1 MFSSRFFKRADF
13 VLLAAALCL
22 IGLGCLMIHS
32 CTHSEAGDTGL
43 ARSTKLTSQLMWVVL
58 GLTALLVAMSL
69 DYTRLSSLH
78 IPIYGLTLL
87 LLAVVLAMPPVR
99 GTHRW
104 LILGPLRL
112 QPAEF
117 AQIAMLLTVASIVA
131 AAEDRVHDFMF
142 VTRSLLWIVPAVV
155 LILAEPDLGTPVV
168 LLMMW
173 GAVLYVAGVRWT
185 HLAGFASAGVLLFVA
200 AWFTGIIKDHQ
211 KNRFLIFLD
220 PERDP
225 LGDGYHPLQ
234 SLTAIGHGGLAGQG
248 LFQGSQTQGHF
259 IPDQETDFIFT
270 ALAEELGFIGGIVLL
285 ALYGVLLWR
294 CTIIMAEAKDTF
306 GRLIAAGV
314 VAYLGVHVLVNV
326 GMTMGLM
333 PVKGMPLPLVSYGG
347 SNMLT
352 TMIALGL
359 VESVYMRRHKI
370 AF

>member
-1 MFSSRFFKRADF
+1 VFASRFFKRADF

-22 IGLGCLMIHS
+22 VALGCLMVHS
-32 CTHSEAGDTGL
+32 CTRSEGTEPGVTRA
-43 ARSTKLTSQLMWVVL
+43 TKLKAQLVWVAL
-58 GLTALLVAMSL
+58 GLLALLGAMSF
-69 DYTRLSSLH
+69 DYTRLTTLH

-87 LLAVVLAMPPVR
+87 LLAVVLAMPAVR

-104 LILGPLRL
+104 LVLGPLRL

-117 AQIAMLLTVASIVA
+117 AQIAMLITIASIVA
-131 AAEDRVHDFMF
+131 AAEDRVRDFTF
-142 VTRSLLWIVPAVV
+142 VSKSLLWLVPAVL
-155 LILAEPDLGTPVV
+155 LILMEPDLGTPVV

-173 GAVLYVAGVRWT
+173 GSVLYIAGVRWT

-200 AWFTGIIKDHQ
+200 AWFTGIIKEHQ
-211 KNRFLIFLD
+211 QRRLLIYLD

-225 LGDGYHPLQ
+225 LGDGYHLLQ
-234 SLTAIGHGGLAGQG
+234 SLIAIGHGGLFGQG
-248 LFQGSQTQGHF
+248 LFQGTQTQGHF

-270 ALAEELGFIGGIVLL
+270 ALAEELGLVGGVTLL
-285 ALYGVLLWR
+285 VLYGILLWR
-294 CTIIMAEAKDTF
+294 CTLIMAEAKDTF
-306 GRLIAAGV
+306 GRLLVAGV
-314 VAYLGVHVLVNV
+314 ASYLGIHVLVNV

-347 SNMLT
+347 SSMLT

>member
-1 MFSSRFFKRADF
+1 
-13 VLLAAALCL
+13 
-22 IGLGCLMIHS
+22 
-32 CTHSEAGDTGL
+32 
-43 ARSTKLTSQLMWVVL
+43 MWVIL
-58 GLTALLVAMSL
+58 GLMALLGAMSL
-69 DYTRLSSLH
+69 DYTRLSSFH
-78 IPIYGLTLL
+78 IPIYGFTLL
-87 LLAVVLAMPPVR
+87 LLAVVLAMPAVR

-117 AQIAMLLTVASIVA
+117 AQIAMLLTVASVIA
-131 AAEDRVHDFMF
+131 AAEDRAHDFLF
-142 VTRSLLWIVPAVV
+142 VTRSLLWLVPAVV
-155 LILAEPDLGTPVV
+155 LVLAEPDLGTPVV
-168 LLMMW
+168 MLAMW

-200 AWFTGIIKDHQ
+200 AWFTGLIKDNQ
-211 KNRFLIFLD
+211 KARLLIFLD

-234 SLTAIGHGGLAGQG
+234 SLIAIGHGGLFGQG
-248 LFQGSQTQGHF
+248 LFRGTQTQGHF

-270 ALAEELGFIGGIVLL
+270 ALAEELGFVGGAILL
-285 ALYGVLLWR
+285 ALYGLLLWR
-294 CTIIMAEAKDTF
+294 CTVVMAEAKDTF
-306 GRLIAAGV
+306 GRVLVAGV
-314 VAYLGVHVLVNV
+314 AAYFGVHVLVNV
-326 GMTMGLM
+326 GMTMGLG